1 MKTVKKKLLAI
12 VLALAVVLLATPFV
26 GMVQAGK
33 GQTRQ
38 SFEFFWKEWPFST
51 DGADAHGSP
60 RDLEGADYRTFHGRG
75 TSHDSPLL
83 EYAITIGG
91 NLEERFTVTG
101 REGGCDYEFNS
112 KTMMVI
118 HRGTETLTL
127 SSGVTVQGA
136 IVLSITEK
144 IDWSTMQSEGTFVGF
159 GTGAFGGVKIVGT
172 ASSGIVGWTD
182 FGGDI
187 GLVPILG
194 ITLAGTV
201 MGWPD

>member
-1 MKTVKKKLLAI
+1 MVV
-12 VLALAVVLLATPFV
+12 VLALAVVLLATPYVETVF
-26 GMVQAGK
+26 AGK

-38 SFEFFWKEWPFST
+38 SFEFLWKEWPLST
-51 DGADAHGSP
+51 DGPDAHGSP
-60 RDLEGADYRTFHGRG
+60 RGLEGADFRTFHGRD
-75 TSHDSPLL
+75 TTHDSPLL
-83 EYAITIGG
+83 DYAITIGG
-91 NLEERFTVTG
+91 NLEDRFTITG
-101 REGGCDYEFNS
+101 REGGCEYEFNS

-159 GTGAFGGVKIVGT
+159 GTGVLEGVKIVGT

-187 GLVPILG
+187 GWIPILG

-201 MGWPD
+201 MGWP